1 MRAEK
6 FSATSLSA
14 SRRWGGIF
22 DVDGL
27 KHEVERLTNLSLRE
41 GFWDDQ
47 DAARKTM
54 RERSKA
60 EETAKSFELLDS
72 DVRGLLE
79 LLEMASE
86 GDDDADV
93 AELLEQVPDLE
104 KGVRALELKRML
116 TDDDDNDAIVNINS
130 GAGGTDAEDWA
141 EILMRMYLRWCDTK
155 GFKTSLIDKQPGEV
169 CGISSASF
177 LVQGAY
183 AYGFLRAE
191 NGVHRLIRISK
202 FSGRRETSF
211 AGVNVVPDLD
221 DEVEVEVNENDLEIT
236 TMRSGGAGG
245 QHVNRTESAVRIR
258 HIPTGYVVRCDNER
272 SQHQNR
278 DQAMKM
284 LKGFLYEKARR
295 EKEAAFEEAFMSD
308 MTDISFG
315 SQARTYTLQPYKMV
329 KDERTEH
336 KVGNADAVLDGD
348 LDSFIETYLMMA
360 ADERAKKDA
369 EKKKKST

>member
-1 MRAEK
+1 LVRAEK
-6 FSATSLSA
+6 HSATSLSA
-14 SRRWGGIF
+14 SGRWGGIF
-22 DVDGL
+22 DVPGL
-27 KHEVERLTNLSLRE
+27 KHEVERLDNLSVRE

-47 DAARKTM
+47 EKARKVM
-54 RERSKA
+54 RDRAKA
-60 EETAKSFELLDS
+60 EAIAKSFERLES
-72 DVRGLLE
+72 DVNGLLE
-79 LLEMASE
+79 ILEMVEE
-86 GDDDADV
+86 GDDEEV
-93 AELLEQVPDLE
+93 AELMEQIPELER
-104 KGVRALELKRML
+104 GVRDLELKRML

-141 EILMRMYLRWCDTK
+141 EMLLRMYLRWCERK
-155 GFKTSLIDKQPGEV
+155 GFKTTLIDKQPGEV

-177 LVQGAY
+177 LCEGPY

-221 DEVEVEVNENDLEIT
+221 DEVEVDINEGDLEIT

-295 EKEAAFEEAFMSD
+295 EKEEAFEEAFMSG
-308 MTDISFG
+308 MGDISFG

-348 LDSFIETYLMMA
+348 LDSFIETYLMQA
-360 ADERAKKDA
+360 ADQREEKKA
-369 EKKKKST
+369 EKN

>member
-22 DVDGL
+22 DVPGL
-27 KHEVERLTNLSLRE
+27 KHEVERLNNLSLRE

-47 DAARKTM
+47 EQARKVM
-54 RERSKA
+54 RDRAKA
-60 EETAKSFELLDS
+60 EETAKLFERLES
-72 DVRGLLE
+72 DVQGLLE
-79 LLEMASE
+79 ILEMVEE
-86 GDDDADV
+86 GDAEEV
-93 AELLEQVPDLE
+93 AELMEQIPELERA
-104 KGVRALELKRML
+104 VRDLELKRML
-116 TDDDDNDAIVNINS
+116 TEDDDNDAIVNINS

-141 EILMRMYLRWCDTK
+141 EILLRMYLRWCERK
-155 GFKTSLIDKQPGEV
+155 GFKTTLIDKQPGEV

-177 LVQGAY
+177 LCEGPY

-221 DEVEVEVNENDLEIT
+221 DEVEVEVKESDLEVT

-245 QHVNRTESAVRIR
+245 QHVNRTESAIRIR
-258 HIPTGYVVRCDNER
+258 HIPTGYVVRCESQR

-278 DQAMKM
+278 DQEMKM

-295 EKEAAFEEAFMSD
+295 EKEEAFEEAFMSG
-308 MTDISFG
+308 MGDISFG

-329 KDERTEH
+329 KDERTDH

-348 LDSFIETYLMMA
+348 LDSFIETYLMQA
-360 ADERAKKDA
+360 ADQRENKADER
-369 EKKKKST
+369 KKK